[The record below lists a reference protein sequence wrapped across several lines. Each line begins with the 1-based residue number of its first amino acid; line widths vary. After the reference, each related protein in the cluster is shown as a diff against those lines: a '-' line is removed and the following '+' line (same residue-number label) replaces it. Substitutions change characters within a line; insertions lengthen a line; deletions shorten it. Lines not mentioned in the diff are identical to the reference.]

1 MPRALRWLPLLPLFA
16 ALVSC
21 GDEPSGPDG
30 PAQPPIVLVFEGYL
44 SASPEMLAFDSVR
57 GGVVRLLPPGTV
69 VTDPTPSPDGTR
81 IAFVVR
87 DDFEGTADLY
97 LINRDGSGLTQL
109 TFDAPIDEHPTWSPD
124 GGRIAF
130 RSFRTGRDGDIWVMN
145 ADGSG
150 AVNITPDPLPGVT
163 DERRPAWSPDGTRIA
178 FASNAG
184 GDVDLWTMAPNG
196 ADRRQLTSS
205 PDFDTEPAWS
215 PDGASLVFRR
225 STAGVGSDLA
235 VISANGG
242 EVRRLDVAGEQRL
255 PVWSPDGGRV
265 VFVQQA
271 TLTDRPDLYSV
282 NVDGSDLTPLVTDA
296 VPGGSLNPA
305 FLRLRD

>member
-1 MPRALRWLPLLPLFA
+1 MPRVFRWLALAPILA
-16 ALVSC
+16 ALVAC
-21 GDEPSGPDG
+21 GDDPAGPDE
-30 PAQPPIVLVFEGYL
+30 PAEAPVVLVFEGYL
-44 SASPEMLAFDSVR
+44 SNVPEMLAYDSAR
-57 GGVVRLLPPGTV
+57 SAVVRLLPPGTV

-87 DDFEGTADLY
+87 NDLEATADIY
-97 LINRDGSGLTQL
+97 VMRRDGSAITQL
-109 TFDAPIDEHPTWSPD
+109 TFDEPIDEQPTWSPD
-124 GGRIAF
+124 GNRIAF
-130 RSFRTGRDGDIWVMN
+130 RSFRTLREGDIWVMN

-184 GDVDLWTMAPNG
+184 GDMDLWTMAPNG
-196 ADRRQLTSS
+196 ADRRQITSS

-215 PDGASLVFRR
+215 PDGASIVFRR
-225 STAGVGSDLA
+225 STVGVGSDLA
-235 VISANGG
+235 VVSANGG
-242 EVRRLDVAGEQRL
+242 DVRRLEIAGEQRM
-255 PVWSPDGGRV
+255 PVWSPDGTRF

-271 TLTDRPDLYSV
+271 TLSVRPDLYSV
-282 NVDGSDLTPLVTDA
+282 DVSGASLTPLVTDA

-305 FLRLRD
+305 FLRLRN